1 MRMVKSAVSPSRE
14 RNSCGFESAKSA
26 LSGCD
31 TNDPGAID
39 DDDDD
44 DDENEDELRSA
55 KPAARERELICEVG
69 EKFRNTAGACHYEF
83 MRRV

>member
-44 DDENEDELRSA
+44 DDENEDELCGLQNRQRESA
-55 KPAARERELICEVG
+55 S
-69 EKFRNTAGACHYEF
+69 
-83 MRRV
+83 